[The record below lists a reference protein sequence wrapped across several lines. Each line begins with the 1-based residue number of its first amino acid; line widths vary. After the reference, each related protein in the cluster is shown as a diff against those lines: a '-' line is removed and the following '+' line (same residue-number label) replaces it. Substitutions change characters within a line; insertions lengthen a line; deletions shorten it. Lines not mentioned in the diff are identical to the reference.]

1 MRDFFVFQLSD
12 EILVRFAYDPA
23 YLPKADTYWT
33 DDSAARVA
41 RRVWGSSL
49 SFVDVVLDGGSIAW
63 EPSTRRAVVTERVL
77 RDNPSLVGKESL
89 GEADRGALDPYAD
102 APAISHEDAAAGAEA
117 LADVLNA
124 ALGRDDVAVVIV
136 PEEPGAPT
144 LGHVDGIANWLAPS
158 VLALSDFSDAET
170 YEMFEGRIV
179 DAFPDVDVVPYPYE
193 PVDAAWRDGMASAE
207 GVYVNFARTKNVI
220 YVPVFGRSSDARDRR
235 GTRRRA
241 GRGRQRIRGGHHG
254 RLRTLPFEQRV
265 GDLRRSR
272 GRRRETPRR
281 R

>member
-1 MRDFFVFQLSD
+1 MPLPYLGRSPALPQIPYARGCAAQTKDRTGAAETRSLRHTGDFFVFQLSD

-144 LGHVDGIANWLAPS
+144 LGHVRERR
-158 VLALSDFSDAET
+158 AEAKPVPD
-170 YEMFEGRIV
+170 RS
-179 DAFPDVDVVPYPYE
+179 AFL
-193 PVDAAWRDGMASAE
+193 
-207 GVYVNFARTKNVI
+207 
-220 YVPVFGRSSDARDRR
+220 RR
-235 GTRRRA
+235 GSEPERASSRMSRRSTGSRIGSRRA
-241 GRGRQRIRGGHHG
+241 
-254 RLRTLPFEQRV
+254 
-265 GDLRRSR
+265 S
-272 GRRRETPRR
+272 
-281 R
+281 